1 MRHGP
6 CQSRVYCG
14 RRPDVRF
21 SHDLPPSSIAQPLP
35 VGARAKRVPTNTNTK
50 EKPRE
55 QRDTYKNDDTPKAFV
70 RLLQFQ
76 QSGKRFNGL
85 DDGNR
90 KSNKNTKRLR
100 DELAEVAPVTTKPE
114 VLTILPGEGMS
125 DFSARVNQ
133 ALPLAG
139 TNRKDNRQPGLKER
153 QTRTERKMQKM
164 QADWRKDEARRK
176 EKEEEAQDVAEEED
190 AENFTAATAVGS
202 RKRRRSSLDDDPWA
216 GLKATREQPKGL
228 HDVVQAPPNFR
239 SIPKEKFKVTNGAT
253 VNVANIPGTAGSL
266 RRREELGDTR
276 QSIIDSYRQL
286 MAGSRSHV
294 A

>member
-1 MRHGP
+1 MRHGHANQQ
-6 CQSRVYCG
+6 CFIEETN
-14 RRPDVRF
+14 VRF
-21 SHDLPPSSIAQPLP
+21 SHDLPPSSIAQSLP
-35 VGARAKRVPTNTNTK
+35 VGAPAKKVPNNANTK
-50 EKPRE
+50 DKPHE
-55 QRDTYKNDDTPKAFV
+55 QRDVYKNDDTPKAFV

-76 QSGKRFNGL
+76 KTGKRFDGL
-85 DDGNR
+85 DDGSR
-90 KSNKNTKRLR
+90 KGNKKKKDR
-100 DELAEVAPVTTKPE
+100 DEFAEVASVTTKSE
-114 VLTILPGEGMS
+114 VLTILPGERMS

-139 TNRKDNRQPGLKER
+139 TNRKGNRQPGLKER

-164 QADWRKDEARRK
+164 QADWRREEARRK
-176 EKEEEAQDVAEEED
+176 GKEEEAQDVAEEED
-190 AENFTAATAVGS
+190 AENFTAVTAVGN
-202 RKRRRSSLDDDPWA
+202 RKRRRSSVNDDPWA

-239 SIPKEKFKVTNGAT
+239 IIPKEKFKVTNGAT
-253 VNVANIPGTAGSL
+253 INVANVPGTAGSL